1 MPEFNI
7 KHYLILISVIFCMIP
22 PFFGT
27 FIKLIVISQFNMLIL
42 SLIIIGLILLY
53 LMGKTFEKYGYN
65 PETLKLM
72 SQHDLVSALLNKNNK
87 MVLFFFFPL
96 TMVMEEFL
104 FRFYSIGILY
114 IFINLGSLESI
125 LVSSLIF
132 SLYHLHFWFKFKNR
146 RITIIFIIFSFFLGL
161 LNGFV
166 LLTIGL
172 PFCVLIHYLL
182 AFILYLNISKK
193 VKLLK

>member
-7 KHYLILISVIFCMIP
+7 KHFLILVCVIFCIIP
-22 PFFGT
+22 PLFGI
-27 FIKLIVISQFNMLIL
+27 FIKLIVISQFNVLIL

-53 LMGKTFEKYGYN
+53 LMGKAFEKYGYN
-65 PETLKLM
+65 QETLKLM
-72 SQHDLVSALLNKNNK
+72 SQHDLISALLNKNNN

-114 IFINLGSLESI
+114 IVINLGSLESI
-125 LVSSLIF
+125 LMSSLIF
-132 SLYHLHFWFKFKNR
+132 SLYHLHFWFKFKNW

-172 PFCVLIHYLL
+172 PFCILIHYLL
-182 AFILYLNISKK
+182 ALILYLNISKK

>member
-7 KHYLILISVIFCMIP
+7 KHYLVLIIVTFSMIP
-22 PFFGT
+22 PFFGI
-27 FIKLIVISQFNMLIL
+27 FIELIVFSQFNLLIL
-42 SLIIIGLILLY
+42 SLIIIGLIVLY
-53 LMGKTFEKYGYN
+53 LMGKVFEKYVYK

-72 SQHDLVSALLNKNNK
+72 TQHDLISTLLNKNNK
-87 MVLFFFFPL
+87 MIIYFFFPL

-104 FRFYSIGILY
+104 FRFYSIGFLY
-114 IFINLGSLESI
+114 IVIDLGFLESI
-125 LVSSLIF
+125 LISSLIF
-132 SLYHLHFWFKFKNR
+132 SIYHLHFLFKFKNW

-172 PFCVLIHYLL
+172 PFCILIHYLL

-193 VKLLK
+193 IEHLK

>member
-7 KHYLILISVIFCMIP
+7 KQYFILAYVILCIIP
-22 PFFGT
+22 LFFGI
-27 FIKLIVISQFNMLIL
+27 FIELIVISQFNVLIL
-42 SLIIIGLILLY
+42 SLIIIGLIFLY
-53 LMGKTFEKYGYN
+53 LMGKAFQKYVYN
-65 PETLKLM
+65 SENLKLL
-72 SQHDLVSALLNKNNK
+72 SQHDLISALLNKNNK
-87 MVLFFFFPL
+87 LVIFFFFPL

-114 IFINLGSLESI
+114 FVINLGSLESI
-125 LVSSLIF
+125 LISSLIF
-132 SLYHLHFWFKFKNR
+132 SVYHVHFWFKFKNR
-146 RITIIFIIFSFFLGL
+146 RITIVFIIFSFFLGL

-172 PFCVLIHYLL
+172 PFCILIHYLL

-193 VKLLK
+193 IKLLK